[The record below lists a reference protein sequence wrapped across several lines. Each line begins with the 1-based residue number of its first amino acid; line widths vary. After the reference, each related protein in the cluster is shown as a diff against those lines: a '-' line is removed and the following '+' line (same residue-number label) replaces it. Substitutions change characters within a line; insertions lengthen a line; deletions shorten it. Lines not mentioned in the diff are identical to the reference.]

1 MITLLL
7 LILCE
12 CVCACLIVCLWCARA
27 RGALVLVVFSCC
39 VRDVIFT
46 VEVVHCIILFEYV
59 THNTQAICNNYSNN
73 EPVHECNIYFSIF
86 YCK

>member
-1 MITLLL
+1 MYV
-7 LILCE
+7 CMYVCMRASVRVRVRVNV
-12 CVCACLIVCLWCARA
+12 CVCVCVLVCLWCARV

-59 THNTQAICNNYSNN
+59 THNT
-73 EPVHECNIYFSIF
+73 
-86 YCK
+86 